1 METVAK
7 VRNHLKENYS
17 PGYGILWIVMVPV
30 MYLISLLSR
39 QYPQVLETYY
49 SSSVNKAFISLLS
62 QLTGM
67 IPVSIGEVL
76 FVFFVL
82 FMALRVVSLLYS
94 ALTGGFRKKLY
105 RTVVL
110 LAAIYVLFM
119 GFWGLNYNRVSVRE
133 MAGLT
138 ETLYTKEELY
148 GMNKALISKVND
160 LREAVTENREGVM
173 VVDGSRHSVLRRAR
187 AAYDLTEDI
196 GALDGTYGVPKPI
209 GLSDYMLYTGI
220 TGIYMPFTGEANVNI
235 AVPDLLLPATVLHE
249 MAHQRGI
256 AYEDEANYVAYHVAA
271 NHPDADF
278 RYSGALLGLMN
289 AMNALRSMDKDLF
302 EALAEGYSDGLRRD
316 LVAYNAFWKD
326 YEGQVEETATRIN
339 DGYLKGNGQVEGV
352 RSYGMMVDLLLE
364 RFYQKGTL

>member
-7 VRNHLKENYS
+7 VREHLKEHYR
-17 PGYGILWIVMVPV
+17 PGYGILWIVMAPV
-30 MYLISLLSR
+30 MYLVSLLAR
-39 QYPQVLETYY
+39 QNPKALETYY
-49 SSSVNKAFISLLS
+49 SSSVNKVFISLLS
-62 QLTGM
+62 QLTGLV
-67 IPVSIGEVL
+67 PVSVGEVL
-76 FVFFVL
+76 FVVFVL

-94 ALTGGFRKKLY
+94 VLTGGFRGKLY
-105 RTVVL
+105 RTVVI

-138 ETLYTKEELY
+138 ETLYSKEDLY
-148 GMNKALISKVND
+148 SMNEALISRVNT
-160 LREAVTENREGVM
+160 LREAVMEDREGVM
-173 VVDGSRHSVLRRAR
+173 MVEGSRDSVLKRAGM
-187 AAYDLTEDI
+187 AYDLTADI
-196 GALDGTYGVPKPI
+196 GALEGSYGIPKPI

-220 TGIYMPFTGEANVNI
+220 TGIYMPFTGEANVNVAI
-235 AVPDLLLPATVLHE
+235 PDLLLPATVLHE

-256 AYEDEANYVAYHVAA
+256 AYEDEANYVAYHVAM

-278 RYSGALLGLMN
+278 QYSGALLGLMN
-289 AMNALRSMDKDLF
+289 AMNALRSMAPDLF
-302 EALAEGYSDGLRRD
+302 EELAKGYSDGLRRD
-316 LVAYNAFWKD
+316 LVAYNAFWKA